1 MFYGR
6 EAVVGHAVQ
15 VSPGAGQTVSD
26 QFRTEEAESAGQ
38 VRPLRLLREAEAD
51 HPDRAGPD
59 QDLPRLD
66 FTR

>member
-15 VSPGAGQTVSD
+15 VSPGAGQTGSGR
-26 QFRTEEAESAGQ
+26 FWTEEAESAGQ

-59 QDLPRLD
+59 RDLPRLD
-66 FTR
+66 FTS